1 MRDIDIPNLTFQ
13 GVPFGK
19 KETPWTL
26 SPLLYK
32 GGAAVRANLAGALIA
47 SGALGP
53 PLWERIPLIER
64 LHSVIQ
70 GNLTGGGSKWSE
82 LGAIDTIRRF
92 FRWLDEHNMPASLHE
107 IEATYLRWTDHL
119 LHRVRT
125 VKNISEFGAYSAAS
139 RLGRYLD
146 RALERHKPILLQSSL
161 RSPPIRKRVHG
172 AQADK
177 QNLED
182 TFAFGSALMDICNG
196 LELRAFWGPLPVQI
210 PLRTG
215 KTLIEYSM
223 VGRRTWPHPIK
234 SDPISRRAQE
244 KRKAARHAE
253 HEADRTLQTRFPLAN
268 LRIEAELLVFI
279 AQTGMNLSQAHR
291 LRVDQYSYTS
301 STDGY
306 QVRSY
311 KQRRNGPVL
320 FEIYG
325 EYREIFER
333 YLKWRKAL
341 FPKDSGGL
349 LFPLIKRTR
358 HVSTP
363 PTFDKIRSAFRKL
376 NLQFIAPQ
384 KLRRTRVNWLLRR
397 SRDADL
403 TAEMDQHTKATL
415 LQVYAEPSLQVA
427 MTEVTR
433 FWQSHD
439 PAIAPP
445 SPGVCAGSN
454 PSPLADIPRGATT
467 PDCITPAGC
476 LWCEHQRDIDSFEH
490 VWNLCSFRFLKTQEL
505 ATVRPLNRSNG
516 NPLPHPAGLAI
527 DRITEKLRFFKNS
540 SLVRLQW
547 VEEGLTRIEEGHY
560 HPDWVGRI
568 DAYKEA

>member
-1 MRDIDIPNLTFQ
+1 MPDFDVPDLTFK
-13 GVPFGK
+13 GVAIGE

-26 SPLLYK
+26 LPLLYR
-32 GGAAVRANLAGALIA
+32 GGPTVRANLVGAMIA

-53 PLWERIPLIER
+53 PLEDRLPLVMG

-70 GNLTGGGSKWSE
+70 GNLAGGSSKWSE

-92 FRWLDEHNMPASLHE
+92 FRWLDESHMSASLQE
-107 IEATYLRWTDHL
+107 IEAVYLKWTDHL

-125 VKNISEFGAYSAAS
+125 VKDISEFGAYAVAS

-146 RALERHKPILLQSSL
+146 RALERRKPILHQSSL

-172 AQADK
+172 LQADK
-177 QNLED
+177 QNLEQ
-182 TFAFGSALMDICNG
+182 TFAFGSFLLDICNA
-196 LELRAFWGPLPVQI
+196 LELDVFWGPLPVHIQ
-210 PLRTG
+210 LRTG
-215 KTLIEYSM
+215 QILVEYSM
-223 VGRRTWPHPIK
+223 AGRRAWPHPLK
-234 SDPISRRAQE
+234 DDAISRKAQD
-244 KRKAARHAE
+244 KQKNSRHAK
-253 HEADRTLQTRFPLAN
+253 HEADRTLQTRYLLAN

-279 AQTGMNLSQAHR
+279 AQTGINLTQAHQ

-320 FEIYG
+320 FEIYA

-333 YLKWRKAL
+333 YLSWRKAL
-341 FPKDSGGL
+341 FPDDSDGL
-349 LFPLIKRTR
+349 LFPLIRRTR

-363 PTFDKIRSAFRKL
+363 PTFYKIQAACRKL

-384 KLRRTRVNWLLRR
+384 KLRKTRVNWLLRR
-397 SRDADL
+397 SRDPDL
-403 TAEMDQHTKATL
+403 TAEMDQHTRATL
-415 LQVYAEPSLQVA
+415 LQAYEEPSLQVA

-433 FWQSHD
+433 FWRSHD

-445 SPGVCAGSN
+445 APGACIGSN
-454 PSPLADIPRGATT
+454 PKPLVDMPREATT

-476 LWCEHQRDIDSFEH
+476 LWCEHQRDIDSFDH
-490 VWNLCSFRFLKTQEL
+490 VWNLCSFRYLKTQEL
-505 ATVRPLNRSNG
+505 TMIRPLTQRKANT
-516 NPLPHPAGLAI
+516 PPHPAGLAI
-527 DRITEKLRFFKNS
+527 DRITEKLRFFKKS
-540 SLVRLQW
+540 SQVRFQW

-560 HPDWVGRI
+560 HPDWVIRI
-568 DAYKEA
+568 EAPKEE